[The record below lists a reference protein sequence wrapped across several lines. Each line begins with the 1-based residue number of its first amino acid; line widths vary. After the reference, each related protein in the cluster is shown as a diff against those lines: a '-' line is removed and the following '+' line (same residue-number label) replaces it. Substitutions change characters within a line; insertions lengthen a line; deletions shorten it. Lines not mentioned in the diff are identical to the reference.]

1 MTRVL
6 LNLDPGELE
15 RAFPGPPGEIASTR
29 TLVSKNLLTKFA
41 LTYQV
46 LIWMGN
52 GWKSVLTVKKVFTKL
67 TRSTNKDW
75 RGMLLL
81 LMCLIC

>member
-29 TLVSKNLLTKFA
+29 TLVSKKEL
-41 LTYQV
+41 V

-52 GWKSVLTVKKVFTKL
+52 GRKSVLTVKKVFTKL